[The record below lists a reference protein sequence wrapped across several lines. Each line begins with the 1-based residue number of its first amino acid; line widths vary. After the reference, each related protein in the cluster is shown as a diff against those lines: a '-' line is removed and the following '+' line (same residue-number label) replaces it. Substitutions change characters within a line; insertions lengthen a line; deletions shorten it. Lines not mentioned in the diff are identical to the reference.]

1 MMVATHVGRAGR
13 LPEKVSAQHP
23 ALAGHFP
30 GDPLLPGVVL
40 LDKLIQQIQE
50 HYAASAEAAH
60 GEVAHHEIPHSR
72 FSRFRLESVK
82 FLHSVRPDDEISF
95 QWETQGSR
103 LKFHIY
109 CQALL
114 VAQGTLTP
122 DASTIRPSEQTPQD
136 PSA

>member
-1 MMVATHVGRAGR
+1 MMVSAHVGRAGR

-60 GEVAHHEIPHSR
+60 GDVAPVR
-72 FSRFRLESVK
+72 FSRFLLESVK
-82 FLHSVRPDDEISF
+82 FLHSVRPNDEISF

-122 DASTIRPSEQTPQD
+122 DMLTISPSEQAPHD